1 MISIAPEILFM
12 AGMNTGPSK
21 IKICTLIPI
30 NKHAHTHTHIYTGP
44 DIKEVRGG
52 LAEMSLY
59 RPCSATR
66 DKQPNKTFK
75 NLGYWHA

>member
-1 MISIAPEILFM
+1 M
-12 AGMNTGPSK
+12 
-21 IKICTLIPI
+21 
-30 NKHAHTHTHIYTGP
+30 HTHTHIYTGP

-59 RPCSATR
+59 RPCSATG